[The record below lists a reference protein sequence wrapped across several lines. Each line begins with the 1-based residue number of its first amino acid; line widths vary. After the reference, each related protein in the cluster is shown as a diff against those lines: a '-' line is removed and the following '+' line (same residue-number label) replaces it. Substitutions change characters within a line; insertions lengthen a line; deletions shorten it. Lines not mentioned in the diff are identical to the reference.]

1 MESTYRLHTNE
12 LDEQFLEA
20 IKLLFANK
28 IIEIKISDVAVEKN
42 GYTHVDEMDET
53 DYLLSSPA
61 NRKHLLE
68 AIEHVN
74 RGENL
79 IEVNLDELEKA
90 LDQAE
95 AAA

>member
-42 GYTHVDEMDET
+42 GYTDVKEMDET

-79 IEVNLDELEKA
+79 IEVNLDDLEKA

>member
-1 MESTYRLHTNE
+1 MQSTYRLHTDE
-12 LDEQFLEA
+12 LDSQFLEA